1 MDWNLALSVI
11 LSGIVIVFI
20 ALVILIIA
28 VLLVGK
34 IMTSVQGKETPNKTQ
49 KNEKKEVTTFLRLW
63 RV

>member
-11 LSGIVIVFI
+11 LSGTVIVFI

-49 KNEKKEVTTFLRLW
+49 KNEKKEVTT
-63 RV
+63 

>member
-11 LSGIVIVFI
+11 LSGTVIVFI

-34 IMTSVQGKETPNKTQ
+34 IMTSVQGKETPRRRRKM
-49 KNEKKEVTTFLRLW
+49 KRKRLQDQSGF
-63 RV
+63 